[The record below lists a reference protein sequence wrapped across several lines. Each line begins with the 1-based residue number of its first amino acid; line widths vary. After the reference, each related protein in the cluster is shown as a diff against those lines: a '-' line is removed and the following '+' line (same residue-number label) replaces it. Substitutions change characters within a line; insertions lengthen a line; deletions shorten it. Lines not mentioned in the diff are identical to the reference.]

1 MKHETPEE
9 AAGHGAAA
17 QRYET
22 ALCVA
27 LASLAYL
34 FRDNHFLVYPEILYM
49 LLAVLGF
56 NLAAGFSLRRW
67 PAVPSLSALF
77 ILGNCAA
84 VAAIVAHSGEAQS
97 NLWVLYL
104 LPIYTV
110 CLLLGR
116 REVIWITLGTLAFNA
131 LPLILEPEGF
141 EPAGLFALALKSG
154 TLTLAA
160 VLTWGVAQGDRSSRR
175 DLSAKRFKLETAE
188 LALSRERERAGM
200 SERMAEVGLMS
211 SGVTHD
217 LNNVF
222 AVILGYLEILRKYR
236 TLPPEAEPDLRSIQ
250 NASLMGRRIVAGFM
264 NHARGRGKPSAL
276 CDLHDIIG
284 SVLGLIENDLRR
296 QRIRV
301 ELRLADGL
309 PKILGDPVGLERL
322 FLNLTTNALRAMPGG
337 GVLTVAS
344 EALSGMSGAGPG
356 LRVSVEDTGAGI
368 APDMLDK
375 LFKPFATNREEAGG
389 TGLGLYLS
397 DAIARQH
404 GGMLRADNNEKGG
417 ARFTLCLP
425 ALAAEIHA

>member
-1 MKHETPEE
+1 MKHEPPEE

-34 FRDNHFLVYPEILYM
+34 FRDNPFLVYPEILY
-49 LLAVLGF
+49 LLLLILGL
-56 NLAAGFSLRRW
+56 NLAAGLSLRRW
-67 PAVPSLSALF
+67 PFLPSLSALF

-84 VAAIVAHSGEAQS
+84 VAAIVSHSGEALS

-104 LPIYTV
+104 LPIYSV
-110 CLLLGR
+110 CLLLDR

-131 LPLILEPEGF
+131 MPVLLEPDGL

-160 VLTWGVAQGDRSSRR
+160 VLTWRMAQGDRMARR
-175 DLSAKRFKLETAE
+175 DLAAKRFKLETAE
-188 LALSRERERAGM
+188 LALSRERERAGL

-222 AVILGYLEILRKYR
+222 AVILGYLEILSKHR
-236 TLPPEAEPDLRSIQ
+236 TLPPEAASDLRSIE
-250 NASLMGRRIVAGFM
+250 NAALMGRRIVAGFM
-264 NHARGRGKPSAL
+264 NHARGREKPGAL
-276 CDLHDIIG
+276 CDLHEIIG
-284 SVLGLIENDLRR
+284 SVLGLIEYDLGRHGV
-296 QRIRV
+296 RV

-344 EALSGMSGAGPG
+344 ETLSGLGGAAPG
-356 LRVSVEDTGAGI
+356 LRVSVEDTGPGI
-368 APDMLDK
+368 APDMLAK
-375 LFKPFATNREEAGG
+375 LFKPFATSREEKGG

-404 GGMLRADNNEKGG
+404 GGVLRADNNEKGG
-417 ARFTLCLP
+417 ARFVLCLP
-425 ALAAEIHA
+425 ALAAETHA